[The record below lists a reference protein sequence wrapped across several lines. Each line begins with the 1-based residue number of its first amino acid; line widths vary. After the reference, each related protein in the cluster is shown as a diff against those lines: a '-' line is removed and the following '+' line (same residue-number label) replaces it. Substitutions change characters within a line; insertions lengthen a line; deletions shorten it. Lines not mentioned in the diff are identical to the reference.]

1 MKRIRVIIIGIV
13 CISLVVGYYYFLS
26 NKGSGDETEFSEVQK
41 VILKDIGGKAYPAT
55 PREVVKFYNR
65 IQCCYYNEEYTE
77 DEFKKLADQARI
89 LMDEELADNNPA
101 EQYYLQV
108 KNVVDDFREKKKT
121 INNASVCDSNQ
132 VKYSTIGGFECA
144 YVTSSYFVREKD
156 GFSKS
161 NQNFVLRK
169 DEENRWKILAFELAE
184 GEVSDNE

>member
-1 MKRIRVIIIGIV
+1 MLFR
-13 CISLVVGYYYFLS
+13 S
-26 NKGSGDETEFSEVQK
+26 
-41 VILKDIGGKAYPAT
+41 
-55 PREVVKFYNR
+55 
-65 IQCCYYNEEYTE
+65 
-77 DEFKKLADQARI
+77 
-89 LMDEELADNNPA
+89 
-101 EQYYLQV
+101 V